1 MDKHSCLDLLGL
13 DETATEADI
22 KKAYKA
28 IALKTHPDK
37 LVDLSD
43 EEKEDKEMQF
53 KQVSEA
59 YKRLLDNNFYD
70 DIFDGYEDIF
80 SGGGMAN
87 MFGGGESFKMFSGMA
102 NKIFQSQSFQSI
114 FKTTV
119 KISYYD
125 LIYKRK
131 LEKQINLCGI
141 PTKAIIDCS
150 KFPKQL
156 ITRSFNGLSSTA
168 EIDFKFEDDNVYDNV
183 IHKDGKVDLI
193 YEMKIS
199 HFDYYNGFN
208 HNFVH
213 IDGNNV
219 NFKAKRMSKKILK
232 IKDRGLNGGDLLI
245 KMILYNPNNNNLKN
259 ITSEDYEKFLNVLNA
274 LCNDK

>member
-87 MFGGGESFKMFSGMA
+87 MFGGGEGFKMFSGMA
-102 NKIFQSQSFQSI
+102 SKIFQSQSFQSI

>member
-13 DETATEADI
+13 DETATEVDI

-80 SGGGMAN
+80 GGSGMAN

-102 NKIFQSQSFQSI
+102 SKIFQSQSFQHALQKI
-114 FKTTV
+114 F
-119 KISYYD
+119 
-125 LIYKRK
+125 
-131 LEKQINLCGI
+131 
-141 PTKAIIDCS
+141 
-150 KFPKQL
+150 
-156 ITRSFNGLSSTA
+156 SFQFHCELQ
-168 EIDFKFEDDNVYDNV
+168 K
-183 IHKDGKVDLI
+183 
-193 YEMKIS
+193 
-199 HFDYYNGFN
+199 
-208 HNFVH
+208 
-213 IDGNNV
+213 
-219 NFKAKRMSKKILK
+219 
-232 IKDRGLNGGDLLI
+232 
-245 KMILYNPNNNNLKN
+245 
-259 ITSEDYEKFLNVLNA
+259 
-274 LCNDK
+274 

>member
-13 DETATEADI
+13 DETATEVDI

-43 EEKEDKEMQF
+43 EDKESKEMQF

-59 YKRLLDNNFYD
+59 YKRLIDNNFYD
-70 DIFDGYEDIF
+70 DIFDGYDDIF
-80 SGGGMAN
+80 GGSGMAN
-87 MFGGGESFKMFSGMA
+87 MFGGGEGLKMFSGMA

-141 PTKAIIDCS
+141 PSKTIIDCS

-168 EIDFKFEDDNVYDNV
+168 EIDFKFEDDNIYNNV

-219 NFKAKRMSKKILK
+219 NFKAKRMSKKVLK

-245 KMILYNPNNNNLKN
+245 KMTLYNPNNNNLKN
-259 ITSEDYEKFLNVLNA
+259 ITSEDYEKFLNILNA

>member
-13 DETATEADI
+13 DETATEVDI

-80 SGGGMAN
+80 GGSGMAN

-102 NKIFQSQSFQSI
+102 SKIFQSQSFQSI